1 MNGLPPGPFETKP
14 TSMFSEHERFMRVAI
29 ERAECARGHTG
40 DNPWV
45 GSVIV
50 SADHE
55 LVATGYTR
63 GPGEDHAEI
72 VALEEAAAQGVCI
85 AEATLYSTLEP
96 CAFHGRTPACAH
108 AIVRAGVRR
117 VAVGILDPNPR
128 VDGEGLRILREAG
141 VEVIMDVCA
150 REVTRQLAPWIFR
163 YHPSE
168 PLRRF
173 RALDEKTASLEETMR
188 LVCEHYGIDPS
199 ECEELARRALDQRT
213 VR

>member
-1 MNGLPPGPFETKP
+1 LPWRTFETKP
-14 TSMFSEHERFMRVAI
+14 TSMLPEHECFMRLAI
-29 ERAECARGHTG
+29 EQAERARGNTG

-50 SADHE
+50 SANGE
-55 LVATGYTR
+55 LIATGYTR

-72 VALEEAAAQGVCI
+72 VALEEAALHGACI
-85 AEATLYSTLEP
+85 AETTLYSTLEP

-128 VDGEGLRILREAG
+128 VDGEGLRILRDAG

-150 REVTRQLAPWIFR
+150 REITRQLAPWIFR
-163 YHPSE
+163 FHPAE

-173 RALDEKTASLEETMR
+173 HALHAKTASRDETIQ
-188 LVCEHYGIDPS
+188 LVCDHYGIDPS
-199 ECEELARRALDQRT
+199 AGEELARRAFDERMTL
-213 VR
+213 V